1 MYFCLAIWVLLIL
14 YEFCIA
20 FNRLYFYD
28 AQKEVKRRQ
37 DNTVKAIEL
46 EILRLREQGSGRGS
60 WMRLQRYH
68 GGEGE
73 RSPGHCGG
81 GGVASYVFFFL
92 GTGVRLGERRRE
104 RM

>member
-1 MYFCLAIWVLLIL
+1 
-14 YEFCIA
+14 
-20 FNRLYFYD
+20 
-28 AQKEVKRRQ
+28 
-37 DNTVKAIEL
+37 
-46 EILRLREQGSGRGS
+46 
-60 WMRLQRYH
+60 MRLQRYH

-81 GGVASYVFFFL
+81 GGVASYVVFFL